1 MTCSRLLMSALLCVS
16 VLPALATATPT
27 LARQYKQHYG
37 YMPACNACHSQGGG
51 SELNP
56 YGKAFKDNGKQL
68 ASFARIAALDSDADG
83 HGNDSEAKARANP
96 GDKRS
101 QPGKAGDWLD
111 MTSLIPREVRA
122 RFPGVTT
129 WLPQDAVL
137 TPGDMAAAK
146 AMGVTLRREDDNTI
160 YIPLKDRRPVGTAL
174 IFPVVWQKK
183 TFYLLMTTDR
193 QLTVDH
199 VSVLHANALPEAKKL
214 TLYAGFSGKTA
225 AQLPAG
231 NPSSLD
237 GVISTSV
244 KSAATLLLVR
254 LKGA

>member
-1 MTCSRLLMSALLCVS
+1 
-16 VLPALATATPT
+16 
-27 LARQYKQHYG
+27 
-37 YMPACNACHSQGGG
+37 
-51 SELNP
+51 
-56 YGKAFKDNGKQL
+56 
-68 ASFARIAALDSDADG
+68 
-83 HGNDSEAKARANP
+83 
-96 GDKRS
+96 
-101 QPGKAGDWLD
+101 

-225 AQLPAG
+225 AQLPAEEEVAVG
-231 NPSSLD
+231 
-237 GVISTSV
+237 
-244 KSAATLLLVR
+244 AAVVLLVR
-254 LKGA
+254 PEALAGAGFQFSFAAVIAIVTLGGGAQERISGTRAIFRSRSTGGAS